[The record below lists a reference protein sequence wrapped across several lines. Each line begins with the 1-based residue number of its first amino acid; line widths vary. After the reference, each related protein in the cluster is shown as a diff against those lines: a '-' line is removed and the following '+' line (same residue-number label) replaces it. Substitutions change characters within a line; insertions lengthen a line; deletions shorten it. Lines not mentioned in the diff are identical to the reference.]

1 MEKELKISSEI
12 LNYFNGDQLAASS
25 WVKKYALKD
34 ENGNLIEKTPDDMH
48 KRMAKEFAR
57 IESKYEWKQASP
69 AFNLSN
75 YGYNRFPLSEEEIY
89 DLFAHFKYI
98 IPAGSVMYGL
108 ENPKPVSLSNCFV
121 IDSPKDSITGIFKT
135 CSEQASL
142 FKRRGGVG
150 FDISTLRPNQAKV
163 NNSAHYST
171 GSVSFMDLF
180 SQVTNTIGEHNRR
193 GALMISISV
202 NHPDIFEFITKKQD
216 LTKVTG
222 ANVSVKITDEFMQA
236 VENDEDYLLRFPIDL
251 DIHSCRDKDY
261 SFYEYNKLYCINEK
275 ENIYIKRIK
284 AKELWNTLIHCA
296 WNTAEPGIIFEDAMI
311 NYAPDGVYPP
321 FKMISTNPC
330 VTYDTTLLTPEGFVK
345 IGDVCDKNITIWN
358 GWEWS
363 NVKPFKTSDS
373 AEVFKVKFSDGS
385 ELDCTSYHKFIL
397 SNKERKE
404 LKDLKIGDK
413 LIKWNLPTPNI
424 EDNISENKL
433 KNAYTQGFWQG
444 DGTTDNRENRT
455 ISHTICLYDKKIA
468 LKDRF
473 NGIIRKQEIKDNYKQ
488 YIDVTNIVNGLKNY
502 IPFDLSHKEKL
513 YWLSGLI
520 DSDGTLNEES
530 GCISISSIDK
540 HFLLQ
545 IKKMLIL
552 LGINSKVVDMHKAKK
567 ALIKGQ
573 ECNCQDSFRLLISA
587 SKVKKLNDLGL
598 ITYRVPSNPN
608 PQRDSEHFI
617 KIVSIESIGYQATY
631 CLTDEKNNS
640 CLFNDIV
647 TSQCAEIAM
656 EPYNS
661 CRLMHI
667 NLTSVVENPF
677 TKDAKLNDE
686 LLYKL
691 SYEALVLGDDLI
703 DLEIEAVNN
712 IIEVI
717 KEKGDKEELELWEN
731 INNEAIKTRRCGI
744 GFTAQSDMI
753 AMLGEKYGSDK
764 SLQIIENVMRI
775 MFLAQLDATIDLA
788 IKRGKFEGYDKELEL
803 KGNDWYNFIKNNFP
817 THYNKMMQFGR
828 RNLSFST
835 VAPTGTVSLMAQT
848 STGIEPLFMPYYIR
862 KVKCMSNTDRVD
874 STDVV
879 GLNYTHFVVVH
890 PTLRKWIEAQD
901 NGVIV
906 DLLSPEEMDV
916 WFKKSPWYQAT
927 APEISWKKRIEIQ
940 SICQKYTTHSIS
952 STINLPKETTEQEI
966 ADIYF
971 QAWKFKNKGQT
982 VYRDGCRDGVLVNI
996 KNEKPKEIID
1006 SKAPKRPKELEAE
1019 YHEIKS
1025 KGRRFAI
1032 IVGLYDNKPYEIF
1045 AFELDNE
1052 QPILKQ
1058 HKGKNIK
1065 IGKMHYRFVSEFTT
1079 IKNLQ
1084 LRNENV
1090 EEKAA
1095 TLYASMLLRHGVSIK
1110 YIVKTAKKVN
1120 ENITSF
1126 TSAICRVLSKYMEN
1140 ETIQGEVCPEC
1151 GSKLIREGG
1160 CIRCSECSYSKC
1172 L

>member
-1 MEKELKISSEI
+1 MEKELKISSEV
-12 LNYFNGDQLAASS
+12 LNYFNGDKLAASS
-25 WVKKYALKD
+25 WIKKYALKD
-34 ENGNLIEKTPDDMH
+34 ENGDLIEKTPDDMH
-48 KRMAKEFAR
+48 KRMAKEFAK

-69 AFNLSN
+69 SFNLSN

-108 ENPKPVSLSNCFV
+108 GNPKPVSLSNCFV

-163 NNSAHYST
+163 NNSAHFST

-193 GALMISISV
+193 GALMISISI

-261 SFYEYNKLYCINEK
+261 SFYEYNKLYCVNEEK
-275 ENIYIKRIK
+275 NIYIKRIK

-296 WNTAEPGIIFEDAMI
+296 WNTAEPGIIFEDTMI
-311 NYAPDGVYPP
+311 NYAPDGVYPN
-321 FKMISTNPC
+321 FKMVSTNP
-330 VTYDTTLLTPEGFVK
+330 
-345 IGDVCDKNITIWN
+345 
-358 GWEWS
+358 
-363 NVKPFKTSDS
+363 
-373 AEVFKVKFSDGS
+373 
-385 ELDCTSYHKFIL
+385 
-397 SNKERKE
+397 
-404 LKDLKIGDK
+404 
-413 LIKWNLPTPNI
+413 
-424 EDNISENKL
+424 
-433 KNAYTQGFWQG
+433 
-444 DGTTDNRENRT
+444 
-455 ISHTICLYDKKIA
+455 
-468 LKDRF
+468 
-473 NGIIRKQEIKDNYKQ
+473 
-488 YIDVTNIVNGLKNY
+488 
-502 IPFDLSHKEKL
+502 
-513 YWLSGLI
+513 
-520 DSDGTLNEES
+520 
-530 GCISISSIDK
+530 
-540 HFLLQ
+540 
-545 IKKMLIL
+545 
-552 LGINSKVVDMHKAKK
+552 
-567 ALIKGQ
+567 
-573 ECNCQDSFRLLISA
+573 
-587 SKVKKLNDLGL
+587 
-598 ITYRVPSNPN
+598 
-608 PQRDSEHFI
+608 
-617 KIVSIESIGYQATY
+617 
-631 CLTDEKNNS
+631 
-640 CLFNDIV
+640 
-647 TSQCAEIAM
+647 CAEIAM

-667 NLTSVVENPF
+667 NLTSVIEKPF
-677 TKDAKLNDE
+677 TKDAKLDDE

-691 SYEALVLGDDLI
+691 AYEATVLGDDLI

-712 IIEVI
+712 IIKVI
-717 KEKGDKEELELWEN
+717 EEKGDKEELELWKN
-731 INNEAIKTRRCGI
+731 INNEAIKTRRCGV
-744 GFTAQSDMI
+744 GFTALSDMI

-775 MFLAQLDATIDLA
+775 IFLAQLDATIDLA
-788 IKRGKFEGYDKELEL
+788 IKRGKFEGYSKELES

-901 NGVIV
+901 NSIIV

-916 WFKKSPWYQAT
+916 WFKKSPWYQSI
-927 APEISWKKRIEIQ
+927 APEISWKRRIEIQ

-966 ADIYF
+966 ADIYL
-971 QAWKFKNKGQT
+971 QAWKSKNKGQT

-1095 TLYASMLLRHGVSIK
+1095 TLYASMLLRHGVNIK

>member
-1 MEKELKISSEI
+1 
-12 LNYFNGDQLAASS
+12 
-25 WVKKYALKD
+25 
-34 ENGNLIEKTPDDMH
+34 
-48 KRMAKEFAR
+48 
-57 IESKYEWKQASP
+57 
-69 AFNLSN
+69 
-75 YGYNRFPLSEEEIY
+75 
-89 DLFAHFKYI
+89 
-98 IPAGSVMYGL
+98 
-108 ENPKPVSLSNCFV
+108 
-121 IDSPKDSITGIFKT
+121 
-135 CSEQASL
+135 
-142 FKRRGGVG
+142 
-150 FDISTLRPNQAKV
+150 
-163 NNSAHYST
+163 
-171 GSVSFMDLF
+171 
-180 SQVTNTIGEHNRR
+180 
-193 GALMISISV
+193 
-202 NHPDIFEFITKKQD
+202 
-216 LTKVTG
+216 
-222 ANVSVKITDEFMQA
+222 
-236 VENDEDYLLRFPIDL
+236 
-251 DIHSCRDKDY
+251 
-261 SFYEYNKLYCINEK
+261 
-275 ENIYIKRIK
+275 
-284 AKELWNTLIHCA
+284 
-296 WNTAEPGIIFEDAMI
+296 
-311 NYAPDGVYPP
+311 
-321 FKMISTNPC
+321 
-330 VTYDTTLLTPEGFVK
+330 
-345 IGDVCDKNITIWN
+345 
-358 GWEWS
+358 
-363 NVKPFKTSDS
+363 
-373 AEVFKVKFSDGS
+373 
-385 ELDCTSYHKFIL
+385 
-397 SNKERKE
+397 
-404 LKDLKIGDK
+404 
-413 LIKWNLPTPNI
+413 
-424 EDNISENKL
+424 
-433 KNAYTQGFWQG
+433 
-444 DGTTDNRENRT
+444 
-455 ISHTICLYDKKIA
+455 
-468 LKDRF
+468 
-473 NGIIRKQEIKDNYKQ
+473 
-488 YIDVTNIVNGLKNY
+488 
-502 IPFDLSHKEKL
+502 
-513 YWLSGLI
+513 
-520 DSDGTLNEES
+520 
-530 GCISISSIDK
+530 
-540 HFLLQ
+540 
-545 IKKMLIL
+545 
-552 LGINSKVVDMHKAKK
+552 
-567 ALIKGQ
+567 
-573 ECNCQDSFRLLISA
+573 
-587 SKVKKLNDLGL
+587 
-598 ITYRVPSNPN
+598 
-608 PQRDSEHFI
+608 
-617 KIVSIESIGYQATY
+617 
-631 CLTDEKNNS
+631 
-640 CLFNDIV
+640 
-647 TSQCAEIAM
+647 
-656 EPYNS
+656 
-661 CRLMHI
+661 
-667 NLTSVVENPF
+667 
-677 TKDAKLNDE
+677 
-686 LLYKL
+686 
-691 SYEALVLGDDLI
+691 
-703 DLEIEAVNN
+703 
-712 IIEVI
+712 
-717 KEKGDKEELELWEN
+717 
-731 INNEAIKTRRCGI
+731 
-744 GFTAQSDMI
+744 
-753 AMLGEKYGSDK
+753 
-764 SLQIIENVMRI
+764 MRI

-788 IKRGKFEGYDKELEL
+788 IKRGKFEGYNKELEL